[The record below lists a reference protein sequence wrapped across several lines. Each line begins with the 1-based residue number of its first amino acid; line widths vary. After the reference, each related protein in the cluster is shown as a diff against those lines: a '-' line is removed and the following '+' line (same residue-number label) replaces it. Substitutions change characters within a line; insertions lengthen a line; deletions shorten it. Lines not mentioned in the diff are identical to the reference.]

1 MMKKLLFIVII
12 TVLGCTALQ
21 AKKHINGIGN
31 WRVKVSTRVPASTP
45 FDIYYE
51 GNILFIHANI
61 DLENIIIEVKDSSN
75 KIIYLDLASIQANDE
90 HLFTL
95 ENAPSGEY
103 TIEIKSG
110 ENYII
115 GYFKL

>member
-1 MMKKLLFIVII
+1 MKKLLFIVII
-12 TVLGCTALQ
+12 AVLGCTALQ
-21 AKKHINGIGN
+21 AKKHISGKGI
-31 WRVKVSTRVPASTP
+31 WKEKVSTRVPIPTP

-61 DLENIIIEVKDSSN
+61 DLENIIIEVKDSFN
-75 KIIYLDLASIQANDE
+75 KTIYLDLTCIQANDE
-90 HLFTL
+90 HSFIL
-95 ENAPSGEY
+95 ENTPSGEY